1 MFQNKILINPEILVN
16 KEVRDLKQ
24 FYLTYF

>member
-16 KEVRDLKQ
+16 KEVWDLKQ
-24 FYLTYF
+24 YYLTYF